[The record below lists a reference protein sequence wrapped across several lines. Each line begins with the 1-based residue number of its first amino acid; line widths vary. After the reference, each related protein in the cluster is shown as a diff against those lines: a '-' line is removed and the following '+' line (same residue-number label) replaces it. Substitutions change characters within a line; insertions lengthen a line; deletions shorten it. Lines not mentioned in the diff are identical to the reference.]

1 MFPLDTSEASYEYFS
16 HLCQDFLP
24 CIILRLFHNLKVNRV
39 DKKKTSQCNTSQFYL
54 RSKFTIFARVLVIQT
69 FKLTQLLFKIFY
81 SIVNQIRWKLRG
93 EFTID
98 SNIFPTV
105 KVDFFLNLLVAK
117 QEGEGLFI
125 SHNVTSNFPR
135 ICLGATM
142 FTQQQ
147 QESQILGFQN
157 VCLTTAEQSGG
168 LSLRSIGKHR
178 VVAHSP

>member
-1 MFPLDTSEASYEYFS
+1 M
-16 HLCQDFLP
+16 P

-39 DKKKTSQCNTSQFYL
+39 DKKKLVSAIPPNFIYVQSLQF
-54 RSKFTIFARVLVIQT
+54 FARVLVIQT

-117 QEGEGLFI
+117 QEGKAYL
-125 SHNVTSNFPR
+125 SVT
-135 ICLGATM
+135 M
-142 FTQQQ
+142 
-147 QESQILGFQN
+147 
-157 VCLTTAEQSGG
+157 
-168 LSLRSIGKHR
+168 
-178 VVAHSP
+178 